1 MKNFRLKILPIVLC
15 FTLFFSSLCVNASEI
30 TQPEKWGKLE
40 KMQLYYTNFKVFVFE
55 TCGVLLNDVK
65 GVGGDTNI
73 RDSWDGYIKAKYDID
88 STDSMAEYISTHF
101 NVENDSASQPR
112 YIIDDTLSDDMYSF
126 MKDWI
131 KKNTGWYDFYTYTMP
146 DIVTY
151 FDQKPQ
157 YDKAVSIINGLK
169 TNEIACV
176 VPHSYTSLGYYTKI
190 TILDYDSFLL
200 GSNDVMQKW
209 SYAYKNWDVCNIG
222 YDVGKVYW
230 FDKFGNDVTSNVL
243 DKMYGSSY
251 DSFIGINIGNRDGF
265 FYGSSMSSADQP
277 FFVTRISRTERV
289 FKTINEL
296 KNYTVDSRSYL
307 ATSKF
312 KDYDTNRDN
321 TVTVSDDAL
330 QNGSVYGDV
339 YNYVVNNGGDGITE
353 DELRKLLDEY
363 FGGGGGSSGGGSGGG
378 TSGGGGLDGLLG
390 GLGAFGDAIMRIAG
404 KLIEYIGKLLEL
416 VTTSFTG
423 ILDKIPAGF
432 VGLLGALFPFIPEE
446 IFSVL
451 GLGIT
456 LILIIALIKA
466 LKK

>member
-1 MKNFRLKILPIVLC
+1 MLSVILLFGSSMSVFAESPNGYTEWNTLDKIGFYAQNF
-15 FTLFFSSLCVNASEI
+15 FTFA
-30 TQPEKWGKLE
+30 
-40 KMQLYYTNFKVFVFE
+40 FE
-55 TCGVLLNDVK
+55 TTGVLVNSVQ
-65 GVGGDTNI
+65 GGSSSATVY
-73 RDSWDGYIKAKYDID
+73 DSWEDYLQVKYDID
-88 STDSMAEYISTHF
+88 TSYNYDDYVDKHF
-101 NVENDSASQPR
+101 NKDESSGEPQ
-112 YIIDDTLSDDMYSF
+112 YIIDDTMSDDMYSF
-126 MKDWI
+126 I
-131 KKNTGWYDFYTYTMP
+131 KNWMENNTGWYDFYTYTMP

-151 FDQKPQ
+151 FGQKPQ
-157 YDKAVSIINGLK
+157 YDKTVGVINGLK

-176 VPHSYTSLGYYTKI
+176 VPYSYTSLGYYTKI

-200 GSNDVMQKW
+200 RSNDVMQKW
-209 SYAYKNWDVCNIG
+209 GSAYKNWDVCNIG

-243 DKMYGSSY
+243 DEMYGSSY
-251 DSFIGINIGNRDGF
+251 DSFIGINIGDKDGF
-265 FYGSSMSSADQP
+265 FYGSNESRSDQP
-277 FFVTRISRTERV
+277 HLVTRICRTERV

-312 KDYDTNRDN
+312 KDYDTNHDN

-339 YNYVVNNGGDGITE
+339 YNYVINNGGDGMTE
-353 DELRKLLDEY
+353 EELRKLLDEY
-363 FGGGGGSSGGGSGGG
+363 FGDTGGGSSGGDSGGG

-423 ILDKIPAGF
+423 ILDKIPTGF

-446 IFSVL
+446 VISVL

>member
-1 MKNFRLKILPIVLC
+1 MLSVILLFGSSMSVFAGSPNGYTEWNTLDKIGFYAQNF
-15 FTLFFSSLCVNASEI
+15 FTFA
-30 TQPEKWGKLE
+30 
-40 KMQLYYTNFKVFVFE
+40 FE
-55 TCGVLLNDVK
+55 TTGVLVNSVQ
-65 GVGGDTNI
+65 GGSSSTTVY
-73 RDSWDGYIKAKYDID
+73 DSWEDYLQVKYDID
-88 STDSMAEYISTHF
+88 TSYNYDDYVDKHF
-101 NVENDSASQPR
+101 NKDESSGEPQ
-112 YIIDDTLSDDMYSF
+112 YIIDDTMSDDMYSF

-131 KKNTGWYDFYTYTMP
+131 KNNTGWYDFYTYTMS

-176 VPHSYTSLGYYTKI
+176 IPYSYTSLGYYTKI
-190 TILDYDSFLL
+190 TILDYDSFSLM
-200 GSNDVMQKW
+200 SNNLMQKMG
-209 SYAYKNWDVCNIG
+209 AARKNWDRCNIG

-251 DSFIGINIGNRDGF
+251 DSFIGINIGDNYGL
-265 FYGSSMSSADQP
+265 FYGSIDSCSEETH
-277 FFVTRISRTERV
+277 FVTRRCRTERV
-289 FKTINEL
+289 FKSMDEL
-296 KNYTVDSRSYL
+296 KNYTVDNRPYL
-307 ATSKF
+307 STSKF
-312 KDYDTNRDN
+312 KDYDTNHDN

-339 YNYVVNNGGDGITE
+339 YNSVINNSSDGVTE

-416 VTTSFTG
+416 VTTSFAG
-423 ILDKIPAGF
+423 ILDKIPTGF

-446 IFSVL
+446 VISVL